1 MEKIITI
8 AASLVLVLSLA
19 GCGSNGSTQASS
31 ASSNA
36 SSQNATVTE
45 ADRQA
50 AAAYIGSAEYGAL
63 SEYVGT
69 AIDGIVE
76 LADKGEVAEIQGRF
90 EKLSGM
96 ITAMDS
102 VSVPDTCKD
111 VDNALKQLARAEAV
125 ALADFSEVA
134 IARAAGDSNAAAK
147 SLDEA
152 NEYLEQ
158 AKRFQ
163 TEFANATN
171 ELMGRFS

>member
-1 MEKIITI
+1 MKKAITI
-8 AASLVLVLSLA
+8 AASLALALSLT
-19 GCGSNGSTQASS
+19 GCGSNSSTQTSS

-36 SSQNATVTE
+36 SSQSATIME

-69 AIDGIVE
+69 AIDSIVE
-76 LADKGEVAEIQGRF
+76 LADQGEVAEIQGRF
-90 EKLSGM
+90 EKLSSM
-96 ITAMDS
+96 ITAMDN
-102 VSVPDTCKD
+102 VSAPDTCKD

-134 IARAAGDSNAAAK
+134 IARAAGDSDAATK

-163 TEFANATN
+163 KEYADATN

>member
-1 MEKIITI
+1 MKKAFTI
-8 AASLVLVLSLA
+8 AASLALVLSLA
-19 GCGSNGSTQASS
+19 GCGSNSSTQPSS
-31 ASSNA
+31 TSSSVENRSA
-36 SSQNATVTE
+36 AITE

-50 AAAYIGSAEYGAL
+50 AAAYIGSSEYGAL

-69 AIDGIVE
+69 AMDGIVE
-76 LADKGEVAEIQGRF
+76 LADQGEVAEIQGRF
-90 EKLSGM
+90 EKLSSM
-96 ITAMDS
+96 ITAMDN

-134 IARAAGDSNAAAK
+134 VARAAGDNEMASK

-163 TEFANATN
+163 AEFADATN